1 MYVVLDDDD
10 LEYIDALENH
20 GTNVYRNEAD
30 AIGMAKHFS
39 KLYGP
44 TRVYKLVE
52 THVYLPPNIKP
63 TGEG

>member
-10 LEYIDALENH
+10 LSYIADFNDH
-20 GTNVYRNEAD
+20 GTTVYRHEAD
-30 AIGMAKHFS
+30 AIGMAKHIS

-44 TRVYKLVE
+44 ARVYKLVE

-63 TGEG
+63 TAEG